1 MPNLELSFAN
11 GEESLSVRRFKIREA
26 ISTPF
31 QVDVIAR
38 SEREDLELQTF
49 VNKAGALKLQPGVP
63 GQPSR
68 VWAGVVSSMEQLQ
81 AEDTGLSTYALRIVP
96 TLWRTTLRRGN
107 RIYQHL
113 TTPEIVTQLLTEWD
127 IEPELRIDPG
137 AYPTHEYRVQ
147 YGETD
152 FAFLSRL
159 LEEAGIA
166 YFFLHG
172 EGQDGGMGQE
182 LSKLVLA
189 DEPQSNAPR
198 LGGALPYADNPNEAF
213 TPEYTTKVR
222 LAQQVTPGRYTIR
235 DFDFRNRPDYQL
247 FADSESDSDNDENKY
262 EQYHYL
268 PGAFVV
274 EPGQGGDTPVAD
286 DRGIA
291 RVNEAE
297 ARNLAQRS
305 LDGERRDRRVVS
317 FETNVVDIVPG
328 TVFAIDHAQRRDLS
342 ASDKLLVKSSFA
354 EGEVAQVESFRYG
367 GEAVYADQRYRPPH
381 VTPRPRIVGV
391 QSAVVV
397 GPRGEEIHTD
407 EFGRVRVQFHWDRE
421 GTLDER
427 SSCWIR
433 VSQAWAG
440 SSFGMM
446 VIPRVGQEVL
456 VDFFDGDPDRPIVT
470 GRVYNNTTR
479 VPYPLPENKTKST
492 WKSDSSPG
500 SGGFNEIMFED
511 KKGSELFKVQ
521 AEKDRATVVKNDE
534 TLSVGNNRSSTIGS
548 NDSLAVGEN
557 RSVTVGASHNT
568 SVIDARSSTIGT
580 SDTID
585 AGEMYQLQV
594 AKSGTGMRVTDNRIV
609 ISTADACIILDHDSI
624 HLEANGNIV
633 MRAGQQ
639 IVLNAGAPIAID
651 GELVLLNCQG
661 PDPQQVMSVGPA
673 ADPGGPGDPNAG
685 ETSQAAEILH
695 VAPEA
700 PQLPEGIV
708 DVRVRP
714 DVPVP
719 DEMVTT
725 PPTMPNMAPP
735 ELDLSPDVA
744 SILAGGAPS
753 PEALASVLTQSA
765 ASLAG
770 DGVAAAGLRILS
782 RGPDNVMQIV
792 QLAAGEAIA
801 SLPTTVGRVLGPV
814 LEAATAGPPSA
825 ASLAPVLAQ
834 AFNGGERFAV
844 VQPPAVPPGGGGEEQ
859 PIVAAVRTQSA
870 PSYFDPEQMGRQAT
884 AFEAAGMAP
893 VEAAGLAAAQQG
905 VVLYEGGA
913 SGQLRR
919 LPTQ

>member
-1 MPNLELSFAN
+1 MSKLELTFAN
-11 GEESLSVRRFKIREA
+11 GDASLSVRRFVIREA
-26 ISTPF
+26 LSRPF
-31 QVDVIAR
+31 EVDVIAR

-49 VNKAGALKLQPGVP
+49 VNKAAALKLEPDVP
-63 GQPSR
+63 PQAAR
-68 VWAGVVSSMEQLQ
+68 VWAGLVSSMEQLQ
-81 AEDTGLSTYALRIVP
+81 AEETGVSTYALRIVP

-113 TTPEIVTQLLTEWD
+113 STPQIVTQLLAEWD
-127 IEPELRIDPG
+127 VEPELRIDPG

-182 LSKLVLA
+182 LTKLVLA

-198 LGGALPYADNPNEAF
+198 PGGPLPYADNPNEAF
-213 TPEYTTKVR
+213 APEFTTKVR
-222 LAQQVTPGRYTIR
+222 QAQVVTPGRYTIR

-247 FADSESDSDNDENKY
+247 FAESESDSDNEENKY

-291 RVNEAE
+291 RVNETE
-297 ARNLAQRS
+297 AQNLAQRS

-317 FETNVVDIVPG
+317 YETNVIDLAPG
-328 TVFAIDHAQRRDLS
+328 SVFAIDHPQRKDLGPD
-342 ASDKLLVKSSFA
+342 DKLLVKTSFF
-354 EGEVAQVESFRYG
+354 EGEVASVETYRFG
-367 GEAVYADQRYRPPH
+367 GEAVYADRRYRPAQ

-456 VDFFDGDPDRPIVT
+456 VDFFDGDPDRPIIT

-479 VPYPLPENKTKST
+479 VPYSLPEHKTKST

-511 KKGSELFKVQ
+511 KKGAELFKVQ
-521 AEKDRATVVKNDE
+521 AEKDRATVVKNDD
-534 TLSVGNNRSSTIGS
+534 TLSVGNNRSATIGS
-548 NDSLAVGEN
+548 NDALAVGEN
-557 RSVTVGASHNT
+557 RSVTVGASHST
-568 SVIDARSSTIGT
+568 SVIEGRSSTIGT

-594 AKSGTGMRVTDNRIV
+594 ADAGTGMRVTDNRIV
-609 ISTADACIILDHDSI
+609 ISTAEACIVLDRDTI
-624 HLEANGNIV
+624 RLEANGNIF
-633 MRAGQQ
+633 MRAGQS
-639 IVLNAGAPIAID
+639 IVMNAGAPIAID
-651 GELVLLNCQG
+651 GELVHLNCEG
-661 PDPQQVMSVGPA
+661 RNPQQVETVGPA
-673 ADPGGPGDPNAG
+673 LDPGGPGGPAPG
-685 ETSQAAEILH
+685 ETSEAAEVLR
-695 VAPEA
+695 VAPEGA
-700 PQLPEGIV
+700 ELPGGIV
-708 DVRVRP
+708 DVRIRP
-714 DVPVP
+714 GVPVP
-719 DEMVTT
+719 DEMVAMPPTT
-725 PPTMPNMAPP
+725 PAAAPA
-735 ELDLSPDVA
+735 ELDLPPEIARVLSQGA
-744 SILAGGAPS
+744 SAFS
-753 PEALASVLTQSA
+753 
-765 ASLAG
+765 G
-770 DGVAAAGLRILS
+770 DGVAAAGARILS
-782 RGPDNVMQIV
+782 RGPDDVMQLV
-792 QLAAGEAIA
+792 QLAAGEAVA
-801 SLPTTVGRVLGPV
+801 SLPTSAGRVLGPV
-814 LEAATAGPPSA
+814 LAAASASPPSA
-825 ASLAPVLAQ
+825 ASLAPALAQ

-844 VQPPAVPPGGGGEEQ
+844 VQSASGPAEAAPRPDDGGAQ
-859 PIVAAVRTQSA
+859 TPILAAVRTQSA
-870 PSYFDPEQMGRQAT
+870 PGYFDPERMGRQAT
-884 AFEAAGMAP
+884 AFQAAGMAP
-893 VEAAGLAAAQQG
+893 VEAASVAAAQQG
-905 VVLYEGGA
+905 VALYRGDA
-913 SGQLRR
+913 SGQLQK
-919 LPTQ
+919 LPTA